1 MWRKKGWENRGKWEN
16 SARTGL
22 IVFRKSLKLAMRVI
36 PSLSSHTFIIAPM
49 NQRVFDPK
57 TTTATVGKI
66 TESIAEEHNSEEV

>member
-1 MWRKKGWENRGKWEN
+1 
-16 SARTGL
+16 
-22 IVFRKSLKLAMRVI
+22 
-36 PSLSSHTFIIAPM
+36 M